1 MVILITE
8 LDEDGREIV
17 SHGVVQHTFEHV
29 VLPNEPPKSLGA
41 IYSYGLGEWVLYNDE
56 DE

>member
-29 VLPNEPPKSLGA
+29 VLPNETPQSLGA
-41 IYSYGLGEWVLYNDE
+41 TYSYALGEWVMYSD
-56 DE
+56 